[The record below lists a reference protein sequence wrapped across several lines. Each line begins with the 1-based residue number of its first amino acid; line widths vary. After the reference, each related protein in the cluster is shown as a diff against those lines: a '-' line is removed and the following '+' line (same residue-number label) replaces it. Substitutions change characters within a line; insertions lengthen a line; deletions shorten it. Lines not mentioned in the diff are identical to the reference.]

1 VTIRHLMSCRGWS
14 SDAYWAARITTEL
27 DRAGHQVA
35 LVCKRGTEARVIDRA
50 RGLGAPGLDTLR
62 FQSGLHPASDVADL
76 RQLLRW
82 LPSTDVLH
90 VHRGKEHWLA
100 ALANRFSGSP
110 RPLFRTR
117 HIVQPVQPHPMNR
130 WLYGTATT
138 AVVAVTEAIRRQY
151 VAAELMDSARVVT
164 LPGGV
169 DLRCF
174 HPGVDGARFRAQ
186 LGVPDGVPLIG
197 LLAGLRV
204 MKGHGVV
211 LEAAAELARRGR
223 AFHLVLAGRG
233 HMEGQVRQA
242 VAEAGLGDRVSL
254 PGFIE
259 DLPAAIAAF
268 DVALYP
274 PLESEGMSR
283 VLFEYLATGRA
294 IVASRVGVVPE
305 VLRDGESAL
314 LVPAAEPRP
323 LADAIDRLLGD
334 RALRAGLGAAA
345 AALCAARLSGARVA
359 ERLAELYDAAVPAAR
374 TRGQSPLLPRGRS
387 PLQR

>member
-1 VTIRHLMSCRGWS
+1 MGRGPLVTSNVLILGASYGS
-14 SDAYWAARITTEL
+14 LFGTKL
-27 DRAGHQVA
+27 LLAGHRVA
-35 LVCKRGTEARVIDRA
+35 LVCKRGSEARVIDRA
-50 RGLGAPGLDTLR
+50 RGLGAPGLDTLH
-62 FQSGLHPASDVADL
+62 FESGLHLASDAADL

-82 LPSTDVLH
+82 LPSTDVVH

-100 ALANRFSGSP
+100 ALANRLSATP

-117 HIVQPVQPHPMNR
+117 HIVQPVQPHRMNR

-138 AVVAVTEAIRRQY
+138 GVVAVTDAIRQQY
-151 VAAELMDSARVVT
+151 LASELMDPARVVT

-169 DLRCF
+169 DLQRF
-174 HPGVDGARFRAQ
+174 HPGIDGAPFRAQ
-186 LGVPDGVPLIG
+186 LGVPHGVPLIG

-211 LEAAAELARRGR
+211 LQAAAELARRGR

-233 HMEGQVRQA
+233 HMEHRVRQA

-274 PLESEGMSR
+274 PVESEGMSR
-283 VLFEYLATGRA
+283 VLFEYLAMGRA
-294 IVASRVGVVPE
+294 VVASRVGVVPE

-314 LVPAAEPRP
+314 LVPAGEPRP
-323 LADAIDRLLGD
+323 LADAMERLLVD
-334 RALRAGLGAAA
+334 AELRARLGRAA
-345 AALCAARLSGARVA
+345 AALCAAKLSGARVA
-359 ERLAELYDAAVPAAR
+359 ERLAELYAGATPPAR
-374 TRGQSPLLPRGRS
+374 
-387 PLQR
+387 